1 MATYRAVASVAE
13 AVARLLEQSWSPAT
27 LLGIEPRFVVYQ
39 GKDFDAPMETGISVF
54 VFQVIVDKVQ
64 RTLPPADSQHR
75 RPLPLVLSLLLTAWA
90 RDASAEHDL
99 LGWAMRAIA
108 DNPILSSGFL
118 NSAVSG
124 VFRPEETIELVPGE
138 LTNDEIFQL
147 WQALPGD
154 TLRLSACYIARVV
167 RVESEFA
174 EPAGGLVR
182 VRELQLADA
191 GS

>member
-1 MATYRAVASVAE
+1 VATYRAVASVAE
-13 AVARLLEQSWSPAT
+13 AVARLLEQSWSPA
-27 LLGIEPRFVVYQ
+27 LLGIEPQFAVYQ
-39 GKDFDAPMETGISVF
+39 GKDFAAPMETGISVF

-124 VFRPEETIELVPGE
+124 VFRPEETVELVPGE

-154 TLRLSACYIARVV
+154 TLRLSACYIARIV
-167 RVESEFA
+167 RVESELTD
-174 EPAGGLVR
+174 PVGGPVR
-182 VRELQLADA
+182 VRELQLAQA
-191 GS
+191 SS